1 MTGVATVVIAAA
13 AFFGGW
19 AAGCLRRRRDLQRRS
34 AELEELRRAAE
45 MATAEARRL
54 AEEAEQ
60 ASRAKSEFLANM
72 SHEIRTPMNAIIGLT
87 GLLEQTPLTS
97 EQRDYV
103 RTISASSESLL
114 TLINDILDF
123 SKIEAGKVGIHREP
137 FDLLRMVE
145 GVLDLLAGAASSKQ
159 LEMVAH
165 VDDELPAMVVGDE
178 GRVRQVLINLVSNA
192 VKFTERGEV
201 VVSVRP
207 APDRAEGWIRFEV
220 RDTGIGIAPE
230 HRERLFRAFSQVDS
244 SLTRRQGGT
253 GLGLAISRR
262 LVELMGGQIGVE
274 SEPGRGSTFWF
285 ELPLPPGPERERPPP
300 PDTSLLRGM
309 RVLIVDDNETNRL
322 ILERQVWDWG
332 MESESAVDGVE
343 GLDRL
348 IRAAE
353 AGRPFQILLTD
364 MMMPRMDGAT
374 LVRRTKEDP
383 RLTGLRAVLMTS
395 IGRSVITDRIREAGL
410 AECLTKPVKRTV
422 LAEVLTRLAS
432 SVPRVDQ
439 PAPPKPMA
447 PPRSRRGRLL
457 VVEDN
462 PVNRKVLLRQLERLG
477 YRADAVADGME
488 ALVVLRAV
496 PYDAVLMDCQMPEMD
511 GYEATRRIREM
522 ERRRR
527 DQVERMLPG
536 IAGTAPERT
545 IIIAITA
552 HALQGDR
559 EKCLEAGMDDYIA
572 KPVRAEELQAVLE
585 RWLGRSAA
593 AEDGGANERSQD
605 AG

>member
-1 MTGVATVVIAAA
+1 MTWIATAALAAA
-13 AFFGGW
+13 AWLGGW
-19 AAGCLRRRRDLQRRS
+19 AAGCLRRRRELERRS
-34 AELEELRRAAE
+34 VELEELRRAAE
-45 MATAEARRL
+45 AATAQARRL
-54 AEEAEQ
+54 TEEAQQ
-60 ASRAKSEFLANM
+60 ANRAKSEFLANM

-103 RTISASSESLL
+103 RTISASGESLL

-123 SKIEAGKVGIHREP
+123 SKIEAGKIAIRREP
-137 FDLLRMVE
+137 LDLVRMVE
-145 GVLDLLAGAASSKQ
+145 GVLDLMAGAASSKQ

-165 VDDELPAMVVGDE
+165 VADELPPMVMGDE
-178 GRVRQVLINLVSNA
+178 GRLRQVLINLVSNA

-201 VVSVRP
+201 VVTVQPVAGATDGRT
-207 APDRAEGWIRFEV
+207 RFEV
-220 RDTGIGIAPE
+220 RDTGIGIPPE
-230 HRERLFRAFSQVDS
+230 HRDRLFRAFSQVDS

-262 LVELMGGQIGVE
+262 LVELMGGEIGVE

-285 ELPLPPGPERERPPP
+285 EIPLPAAPERERPPP
-300 PDTSLLRGM
+300 VDIAVLRNL
-309 RVLIVDDNETNRL
+309 RVLIVDDNAANRL
-322 ILERQVWDWG
+322 ILERQVAAWG
-332 MESESAVDGVE
+332 MESESAVDGVD

-348 IRAAE
+348 IRAAQ

-364 MMMPRMDGAT
+364 MMMPRMDGAE
-374 LVRRTKEDP
+374 LVRRSKEDP
-383 RLTGLRAVLMTS
+383 RLQGLRAVLMTS

-422 LAEVLTRLAS
+422 LAEVLTRIAVS
-432 SVPRVDQ
+432 
-439 PAPPKPMA
+439 APPMA
-447 PPRSRRGRLL
+447 TSAPRPPSPPRPRHGRLL

-522 ERRRR
+522 ESRRRE
-527 DQVERMLPG
+527 QLERMLPEE
-536 IAGTAPERT
+536 TVSTPCRT
-545 IIIAITA
+545 VIIAITA
-552 HALQGDR
+552 HAMQGDR

-572 KPVRAEELQAVLE
+572 KPVRAEDLQEVLE
-585 RWLGRSAA
+585 RWLARPI
-593 AEDGGANERSQD
+593 EGGANERTEPT

>member
-1 MTGVATVVIAAA
+1 MTGIATAVLAAA
-13 AFFGGW
+13 AFLAGW
-19 AAGCLRRRRDLQRRS
+19 AAGCFRRRRELEQRS
-34 AELEELRRAAE
+34 AELEKLRKEAE
-45 MATAEARRL
+45 AATAEARRL
-54 AEEAEQ
+54 AEEAQQ
-60 ASRAKSEFLANM
+60 ANRAKSEFLANM

-123 SKIEAGKVGIHREP
+123 SKIEAGKIGIHREP
-137 FDLLRMVE
+137 FDLVRMVE

-165 VDDELPAMVVGDE
+165 VADELSTMVVGDE

-201 VVSVRP
+201 VVTVRP
-207 APDRAEGWIRFEV
+207 AEGAAEGRIRFEV
-220 RDTGIGIAPE
+220 RDTGIGIPQE
-230 HRERLFRAFSQVDS
+230 QRERLFRAFSQLDS

-262 LVELMGGQIGVE
+262 LVELMNGEIGVE
-274 SEPGRGSTFWF
+274 SEPGHGSTFWF
-285 ELPLPPGPERERPPP
+285 EIPLSPAPDQERPAPL
-300 PDTSLLRGM
+300 DLSVLRGL
-309 RVLIVDDNETNRL
+309 RVLIVDDNATNRL
-322 ILERQVWDWG
+322 ILERQVEVWG
-332 MESESAVDGVE
+332 MRSETAVDGVE

-353 AGRPFQILLTD
+353 AGQPFQILLTD
-364 MMMPRMDGAT
+364 MMMPRMDGAE
-374 LVRRTKEDP
+374 LVRRMKEDP
-383 RLTGLRAVLMTS
+383 RLRDVRAVLMTS
-395 IGRSVITDRIREAGL
+395 IGRSVVTDRIRDAGL

-422 LAEVLTRLAS
+422 LAELLTRLATET
-432 SVPRVDQ
+432 
-439 PAPPKPMA
+439 PAPAAGPPPP
-447 PPRSRRGRLL
+447 PPRPRPRHGRLL

-522 ERRRR
+522 EARRRE
-527 DQVERMLPG
+527 QVERMLPG
-536 IAGTAPERT
+536 ISVGAPART

-552 HALQGDR
+552 HAMQGDR
-559 EKCLEAGMDDYIA
+559 EKCIEAGMDDYIA
-572 KPVRAEELQAVLE
+572 KPVRPEELQAVLE
-585 RWLGRSAA
+585 RWLGQP
-593 AEDGGANERSQD
+593 GGEPEHDRADTLRT
-605 AG
+605 

>member
-1 MTGVATVVIAAA
+1 MTGIATAALAAA
-13 AFFGGW
+13 AFVCGW
-19 AAGCLRRRRDLQRRS
+19 AAGCLRRRRELQRRS

-45 MATAEARRL
+45 TATAEAHRL
-54 AEEAEQ
+54 AEEAQQ

-123 SKIEAGKVGIHREP
+123 SKIEAGKIGISREP
-137 FDLLRMVE
+137 FDLVRMVE
-145 GVLDLLAGAASSKQ
+145 GVLDLMAGAASSKQ

-165 VDDELPAMVVGDE
+165 VADELPPMVIGDE

-201 VVSVRP
+201 VVTVRP
-207 APDRAEGWIRFEV
+207 VAGATDGRTRFEV
-220 RDTGIGIAPE
+220 RDTGIGIPPE
-230 HRERLFRAFSQVDS
+230 HRDRLFRAFSQVDS

-262 LVELMGGQIGVE
+262 LVELMGGEIGMD

-285 ELPLPPGPERERPPP
+285 EIPLPAAPERERPPP
-300 PDTSLLRGM
+300 VNIGVLRGL
-309 RVLIVDDNETNRL
+309 RVLIVDDNSTNRL
-322 ILERQVWDWG
+322 ILERQVAAWE
-332 MESESAVDGVE
+332 MESESAVDGVD

-353 AGRPFQILLTD
+353 AGRPFHILLTD
-364 MMMPRMDGAT
+364 MMMPRMDGAE

-383 RLTGLRAVLMTS
+383 RLKGLRAVLMTS

-422 LAEVLTRLAS
+422 LAEILTRIAAS
-432 SVPRVDQ
+432 APPPTAPAPKP
-439 PAPPKPMA
+439 PAPPR
-447 PPRSRRGRLL
+447 PRHGRLL

-522 ERRRR
+522 ESRRRE
-527 DQVERMLPG
+527 QVERMLPG
-536 IAGTAPERT
+536 EAVGTPRRT
-545 IIIAITA
+545 VIIAITA
-552 HALQGDR
+552 HAMQGDR

-572 KPVRAEELQAVLE
+572 KPVRAEDLQQVLE
-585 RWLGRSAA
+585 RWLGRPN
-593 AEDGGANERSQD
+593 EGGANERTD
-605 AG
+605 PKAG

>member
-1 MTGVATVVIAAA
+1 MTWIATAALAAA
-13 AFFGGW
+13 AWIGGW
-19 AAGCLRRRRDLQRRS
+19 ATGCLRRRRELERRS
-34 AELEELRRAAE
+34 VELEELRRAAE
-45 MATAEARRL
+45 AATAEARRL
-54 AEEAEQ
+54 AEEAQQ
-60 ASRAKSEFLANM
+60 ANRAKSEFLANM

-103 RTISASSESLL
+103 RTISASGESLL

-123 SKIEAGKVGIHREP
+123 SKIEAGKIAIRREP
-137 FDLLRMVE
+137 LDLVRMVE
-145 GVLDLLAGAASSKQ
+145 GVLDLMAGAASSKQ

-165 VDDELPAMVVGDE
+165 VADELPPMVIGDE

-201 VVSVRP
+201 VVTVQPVAGATDGRT
-207 APDRAEGWIRFEV
+207 RFEV
-220 RDTGIGIAPE
+220 RDTGIGIPPE
-230 HRERLFRAFSQVDS
+230 HRDRLFRAFSQVDS

-262 LVELMGGQIGVE
+262 LVELMGGEIGVD

-285 ELPLPPGPERERPPP
+285 EIPLPAAPERDRPPP
-300 PDTSLLRGM
+300 VDLAVLRNL
-309 RVLIVDDNETNRL
+309 RVLIVDDNATNRL
-322 ILERQVWDWG
+322 ILERQVAAWG
-332 MESESAVDGVE
+332 MESESAVDGVD

-348 IRAAE
+348 IRAAQ

-364 MMMPRMDGAT
+364 MMMPRMDGAE

-383 RLTGLRAVLMTS
+383 RLQGLRAVLMTS

-422 LAEVLTRLAS
+422 LAEVLTRIALS
-432 SVPRVDQ
+432 
-439 PAPPKPMA
+439 APPMPTSA
-447 PPRSRRGRLL
+447 PRPPSPPRPRHGRLL

-522 ERRRR
+522 ESRRRE
-527 DQVERMLPG
+527 QVERMLPG
-536 IAGTAPERT
+536 ETVSTPSRT
-545 IIIAITA
+545 VIIAITA
-552 HALQGDR
+552 HAMQGDR

-572 KPVRAEELQAVLE
+572 KPVRAEDLQEVLE
-585 RWLGRSAA
+585 RWLGRPI
-593 AEDGGANERSQD
+593 EGGANERTEPT